1 MRWTKEGKSELGVAG
16 KRVASAGVK
25 RGGGGFVSPFSDFH
39 HVNVEK
45 ERGRE

>member
-25 RGGGGFVSPFSDFH
+25 RGGGGGSCRHFQIFIT
-39 HVNVEK
+39 
-45 ERGRE
+45 